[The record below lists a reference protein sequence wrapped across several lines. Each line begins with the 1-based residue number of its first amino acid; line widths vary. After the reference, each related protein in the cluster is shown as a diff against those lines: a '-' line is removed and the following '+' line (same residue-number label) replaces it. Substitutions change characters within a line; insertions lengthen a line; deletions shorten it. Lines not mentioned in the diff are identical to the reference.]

1 MSGSSVVHGYML
13 IGMSGINERSGELEG
28 MTPAELALIKASLRD
43 ARVKV
48 ERLLRRADELTAQV
62 ESLYPQAAQAGQ
74 AGPRAVGERHGS
86 C

>member
-1 MSGSSVVHGYML
+1 ML

-28 MTPAELALIKASLRD
+28 MTPAELALIEASLSE

-48 ERLLRRADELTAQV
+48 ERLLRRATELTATV
-62 ESLYPQAAQAGQ
+62 ESRYPQAAQADLD
-74 AGPRAVGERHGS
+74 APRARRGRHGS

>member
-1 MSGSSVVHGYML
+1 ML

-43 ARVKV
+43 ARVKA

-62 ESLYPQAAQAGQ
+62 ESRYPQVAQAGQ
-74 AGPRAVGERHGS
+74 AAPRANGERHES

>member
-1 MSGSSVVHGYML
+1 ML

-28 MTPAELALIKASLRD
+28 MTPAELALIKASLSE

-48 ERLLRRADELTAQV
+48 ERLLKRADELTAMV
-62 ESLYPQAAQAGQ
+62 ESRCPRAAQADLD
-74 AGPRAVGERHGS
+74 APRASGGRHES